1 MVEGSRVMNYTKYIF
16 RDFNLV
22 GFDCLGLCIS
32 TLSLHRVVFTEGDV
46 MHCRERDQWD
56 WVHFSGRW
64 GFFFSMGDGHT
75 LFYGGGQGPHI

>member
-32 TLSLHRVVFTEGDV
+32 ILSRHRVVFTEGGAQQ
-46 MHCRERDQWD
+46 EA
-56 WVHFSGRW
+56 
-64 GFFFSMGDGHT
+64 
-75 LFYGGGQGPHI
+75 